1 MNVSSK
7 LLAASKFIDFVDCV
21 VLMGNNEGNTLKV
34 FIRNQ
39 NFHQSIIKK
48 TQWSWFNKTR
58 PGLKV
63 IITMIRNVDTLF
75 CSYNM

>member
-7 LLAASKFIDFVDCV
+7 LLAARKFIDFVDCV

-34 FIRNQ
+34 FLSNK

-48 TQWSWFNKTR
+48 TQWCWFNETR
-58 PGLKV
+58 PELWI
-63 IITMIRNVDTLF
+63 IITIITNIDTLI

>member
-34 FIRNQ
+34 FIGNQ

-48 TQWSWFNKTR
+48 TQWCWFNETR
-58 PGLKV
+58 PALRIT
-63 IITMIRNVDTLF
+63 IITNVDTLI